1 MTFCKLR
8 KSGAL
13 FVLAALTLS
22 LTAGCARGPSQKE
35 LGVLEENRQATEA
48 AEQQVTQK
56 KAKKA
61 ELERQL
67 AEKKAE
73 KKALEEKRDGTAEA
87 LAGMSGE

>member
-1 MTFCKLR
+1 MTFCKIG
-8 KSGAL
+8 KSSGFFAL
-13 FVLAALTLS
+13 AGLTLA
-22 LTAGCARGPSQKE
+22 LAIGCARGPSQKE

-56 KAKKA
+56 KAEKA

>member
-1 MTFCKLR
+1 MTFCKLG
-8 KSGAL
+8 KSTA
-13 FVLAALTLS
+13 FLTFACLS
-22 LTAGCARGPSQKE
+22 LSLAAGCARGPSQKE
-35 LGVLEENRQATEA
+35 LGVLEENRQATDA
-48 AEQQVTQK
+48 AEQQVAQK
-56 KAKKA
+56 KAEKA

>member
-1 MTFCKLR
+1 MTICKLR
-8 KSGAL
+8 KSSAL
-13 FVLAALTLS
+13 LLAVLALS
-22 LTAGCARGPSQKE
+22 LVAGCARGPSEKE

-48 AEQQVTQK
+48 AEEQVTQK
-56 KAKKA
+56 KAEKA

-87 LAGMSGE
+87 LAGRTGE